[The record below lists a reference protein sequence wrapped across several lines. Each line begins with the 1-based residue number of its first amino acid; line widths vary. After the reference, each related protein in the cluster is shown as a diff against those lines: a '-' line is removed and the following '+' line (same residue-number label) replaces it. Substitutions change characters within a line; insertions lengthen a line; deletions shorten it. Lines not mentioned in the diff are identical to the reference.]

1 MRDKS
6 GEFAGVKEDGRGG
19 GGEDVTP
26 LMALLSVRVP
36 KSLIISGSRT

>member
-19 GGEDVTP
+19 GGVRCDSPYGP
-26 LMALLSVRVP
+26 LV
-36 KSLIISGSRT
+36 GSRT